1 MPPSLIEELEKA
13 VRAETPSP
21 ENLCRGTLLSKYMYL
36 TDVQHWGF
44 QDVRLPPRGIMSP
57 QDITHF
63 TAT

>member
-1 MPPSLIEELEKA
+1 
-13 VRAETPSP
+13 VRSEAPTP
-21 ENLCRGTLLSKYMYL
+21 ENLCRGTLLSKFMYL

-44 QDVRLPPRGIMSP
+44 EDVRLPPRGIMSP